1 MPRSVLAAA
10 ILIVGGTLVV
20 LGSFSVWGACSSE
33 PCDPE
38 LALLMHISERSG
50 VDLGWGI
57 VTAVLGAAVLVL
69 GVSALLGRGRRPLLE
84 RLAAVGILL
93 AVGLHLYLSTYG
105 PSAADD
111 GFIATPYIAVY
122 VTVIGAIVVLVASLS
137 RPADRRPDPD

>member
-10 ILIVGGTLVV
+10 ILVVGGTLVV
-20 LGSFSVWGACSSE
+20 LGSFSVWGACSQE

-38 LALLMHISERSG
+38 LALLMHIYERSG

-69 GVSALLGRGRRPLLE
+69 AVSALLGRGRRPLLE

-93 AVGLHLYLSTYG
+93 AVGL
-105 PSAADD
+105 PSVPVNLRA
-111 GFIATPYIAVY
+111 
-122 VTVIGAIVVLVASLS
+122 IG
-137 RPADRRPDPD
+137 RR

>member
-10 ILIVGGTLVV
+10 ILVVGGTLVV

-38 LALLMHISERSG
+38 VLGLLYVYERSG

-69 GVSALLGRGRRPLLE
+69 AVGALLGRGRRPLLE

-122 VTVIGAIVVLVASLS
+122 VTVVGAMVVLAASLA
-137 RPADRRPDPD
+137 RLADRRPDPD